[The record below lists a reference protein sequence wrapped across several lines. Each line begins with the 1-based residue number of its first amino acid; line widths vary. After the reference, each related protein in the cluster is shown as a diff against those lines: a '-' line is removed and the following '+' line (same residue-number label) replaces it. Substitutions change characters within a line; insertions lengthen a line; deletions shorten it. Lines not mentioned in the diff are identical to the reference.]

1 MDVYL
6 TDLRGLSW
14 LRDRCLARA
23 CACVY
28 VLGRSG
34 GILGPLGVVGRFG
47 DLRLRWRRSVPGS
60 DHGLAGLRCE
70 DRIAQLGWHGETVL
84 RPLLPVSLVNGDRE
98 TPRLAG
104 LVANGADLTLVSD
117 VLAEQLGID
126 LEDYEASG

>member
-1 MDVYL
+1 MDVYP
-6 TDLRGLSW
+6 TDLHGLSW

-34 GILGPLGVVGRFG
+34 GLLAPPGVVGRFG
-47 DLRLRWRRSVPGS
+47 DLRLRWRRSVRRP
-60 DHGLAGLRCE
+60 DHGLAGLRYE
-70 DRIAQLGWHGETVL
+70 DRIAQLGWRGELVL

-104 LVANGADLTLVSD
+104 LVASGASMTLVSD
-117 VLAEQLGID
+117 V
-126 LEDYEASG
+126 